1 MKHIQDLLES
11 TEDALDIAD
20 KVAEETD
27 KRYTHEEMFA
37 KLRRQ
42 LMNNENY
49 QLRYLPLFFDDVNN
63 ITSYIR
69 NNLSNPQAAKDLIGN
84 IE

>member
-1 MKHIQDLLES
+1 
-11 TEDALDIAD
+11 
-20 KVAEETD
+20 
-27 KRYTHEEMFA
+27 
-37 KLRRQ
+37 
-42 LMNNENY
+42 MNNENY
-49 QLRYLPLFFDDVNN
+49 QLRYLPLFFGDVNN

>member
-1 MKHIQDLLES
+1 
-11 TEDALDIAD
+11 
-20 KVAEETD
+20 
-27 KRYTHEEMFA
+27 
-37 KLRRQ
+37 
-42 LMNNENY
+42 MNNENY

-63 ITSYIR
+63 ITSYNITSYIR